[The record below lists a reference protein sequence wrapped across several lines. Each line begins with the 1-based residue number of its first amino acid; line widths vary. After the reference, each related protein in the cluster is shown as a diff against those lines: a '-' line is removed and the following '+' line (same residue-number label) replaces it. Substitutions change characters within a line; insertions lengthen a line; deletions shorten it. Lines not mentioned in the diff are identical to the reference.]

1 MEVKND
7 TSPSMFPLSTNAYSQ
22 NHLSGAYAEYVAI
35 STRMLLPKPQ
45 NLSWE
50 EAAGIPETWFT
61 AIQAMYL
68 VAGFESGKSILWH
81 AAASSVSAAGIQLS
95 RADGASAIHTTASSQ
110 EKLDFAKGLGATDF
124 YNYRTQDW
132 SEALQAQTAGQGVDI
147 IIDFVGG
154 PYFEGNLK
162 AAAKDGHIVTL
173 AALGGYEIPGAAS
186 VLPFIVKR
194 LRFEGSTLRARSEEY
209 QGRIRDLLASK
220 LGKFSSGEFKTNVD
234 RTFPMEDIQQ
244 AHALLESSDRIGKMI
259 CTTGL

>member
-1 MEVKND
+1 
-7 TSPSMFPLSTNAYSQ
+7 
-22 NHLSGAYAEYVAI
+22 
-35 STRMLLPKPQ
+35 MLLLKPQ
-45 NLSWE
+45 ALSWN

-68 VAGFESGKSILWH
+68 VAGFEPGKSILWH
-81 AAASSVSAAGIQLS
+81 AAASSVSIAGIQLS

-110 EKLDFAKGLGATDF
+110 EKLDLAKGLGATDF

-132 SEALQAQTAGQGVDI
+132 SEALQEQTAGQGVDI

-162 AAAKDGHIVTL
+162 AAAKDGRIVTL
-173 AALGGYEIPGAAS
+173 AALGGYEIPS
-186 VLPFIVKR
+186 TTSLMPFIVKR
-194 LRFEGSTLRARSEEY
+194 LTYEGSTLRARSEEY

-220 LGKFSSGEFKTNVD
+220 VEKFSTGEFKIDID

-244 AHALLESSDRIGKMI
+244 AHALLERSDRIGKLI